1 MDILP
6 AMFAKGLAG
15 IRKALERDPNDHEPP
30 KRESYFVI
38 VNGFQK

>member
-30 KRESYFVI
+30 KRESYFFMSS
-38 VNGFQK
+38 GF

>member
-30 KRESYFVI
+30 KNEIYFLMVS
-38 VNGFQK
+38 GF

>member
-30 KRESYFVI
+30 TRESFFVI
-38 VNGFQK
+38 VNGF